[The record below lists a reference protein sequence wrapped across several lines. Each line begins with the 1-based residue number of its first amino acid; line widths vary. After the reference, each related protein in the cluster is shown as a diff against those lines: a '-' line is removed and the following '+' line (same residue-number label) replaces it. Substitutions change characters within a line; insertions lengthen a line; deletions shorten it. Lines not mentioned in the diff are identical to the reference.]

1 MKLAEPD
8 EKIEDDKSKDE
19 ERLKSFF
26 RSNDERFKNLINE
39 HRQFQLNQKRALFNR
54 ALRQT
59 LSHNLVYP
67 GLQACK
73 TYEPSSPVEQE
84 GKKSLDSTLKVP
96 ESHVRSVKN
105 RNLPTPRYYVPKR
118 LPKRPSNTTKSF
130 DRNSLIIFTSHGNHS
145 ASIQAQAF
153 DNSFGIRALERRI
166 EEEMRIQSERKKFP
180 DGFQRSVSL
189 DVPDSAHKSSMQVS
203 NISSSLS
210 FTNGSKPHISYI
222 PKAKK
227 VNGFS
232 STSTVVEFTNKRVV
246 ENKNLGPTFSRPPL
260 KRQSNVGLEKKADE
274 TDSTEENTEESFL
287 WESNCDFSCKPDDF
301 QDSTTKVTLSCRQP
315 LVSFN
320 DIVDYL
326 SISTDD
332 NGSFEEPRFEEL
344 HAFLCKCK
352 YGLEESDGDKV
363 MKPHTNLYEE
373 IEDAEEFKGLN
384 ANSSDPDFSS
394 NDNIKS
400 NNQSE
405 VWGSCARRQRLKDTS
420 WRRLCSDSQDFEIC
434 KATSASVKDGKVCSD
449 IISEERGEVGDG
461 RSQVQRD
468 RPGEVKRP
476 KKSLCLEKILSQH
489 SLEENGPTPNEN
501 ESGSLSLS
509 LGSSSRRLTSES
521 SPMSSISPLQS
532 CLSLSSPN
540 PPSSSSPCSL
550 FSPVSSSTSSSSNCP
565 GTCSSDCS
573 CDTASK
579 STSSCSGQTSSYQ
592 KDAYPHEL
600 DQIRNRTKSRR
611 VRRVPFNLARIS
623 TDSVDEVFSPHTNN
637 GVSRTNGK
645 DQCAFKENGINA
657 FGKKFPP
664 SRRSKHRRAS
674 VKLGSHKITIESPT
688 SSEGD
693 NTSRT
698 DPDEYLTSFKSSVS
712 DSDGDRHKISVAS
725 SCEWLTDNE
734 GYYEDSLN
742 VEKLEDKY
750 KLERVNQEKQLK
762 MSKSFNEGERSHE
775 VKVSRTS
782 SLKKFNSEG
791 NICDISCSDRKKSKM
806 TIVELFETEKNYTSN
821 LLTILEVFSEPLK
834 DMGLLTK
841 KAHSILFPH
850 QLIRL
855 VYKHSMFL
863 GRLEERLNNWHH
875 VEKIGDLFCEFKEET
890 NGGLFKVYLSYITHF
905 PILFEKLSK
914 ISTANER
921 FRQYIQKCRQEE
933 PACQRLSLLSLLYN
947 PIQRLPQ
954 YLMLLKTYS
963 KHLDPLHADCDP
975 VDSATS
981 SLQTLLFMAN
991 KLCNFRK
998 DGPGSIKLPT
1008 STTLH
1013 LEEQTQKRRCSDSVM
1028 STVSSDFESSKN
1040 QPIDPRKPVSH
1051 KKLSTL
1057 LNVLTFSSI
1066 IKKRKKD
1073 RLRDRNNDDV
1083 GNSCTSYHT
1092 HSYTD

>member
-332 NGSFEEPRFEEL
+332 NGSFEEPRKSRTHNDKEKIFKFERQINPKRL
-344 HAFLCKCK
+344 
-352 YGLEESDGDKV
+352 DTIDV
-363 MKPHTNLYEE
+363 
-373 IEDAEEFKGLN
+373 
-384 ANSSDPDFSS
+384 
-394 NDNIKS
+394 KS
-400 NNQSE
+400 
-405 VWGSCARRQRLKDTS
+405 AL
-420 WRRLCSDSQDFEIC
+420 SQ
-434 KATSASVKDGKVCSD
+434 AS
-449 IISEERGEVGDG
+449 SEEHTYSTD
-461 RSQVQRD
+461 D
-468 RPGEVKRP
+468 LYK
-476 KKSLCLEKILSQH
+476 H
-489 SLEENGPTPNEN
+489 
-501 ESGSLSLS
+501 
-509 LGSSSRRLTSES
+509 
-521 SPMSSISPLQS
+521 S
-532 CLSLSSPN
+532 CLS
-540 PPSSSSPCSL
+540 
-550 FSPVSSSTSSSSNCP
+550 
-565 GTCSSDCS
+565 
-573 CDTASK
+573 

-674 VKLGSHKITIESPT
+674 VKL
-688 SSEGD
+688 
-693 NTSRT
+693 
-698 DPDEYLTSFKSSVS
+698 
-712 DSDGDRHKISVAS
+712 
-725 SCEWLTDNE
+725 
-734 GYYEDSLN
+734 
-742 VEKLEDKY
+742 
-750 KLERVNQEKQLK
+750 
-762 MSKSFNEGERSHE
+762 
-775 VKVSRTS
+775 
-782 SLKKFNSEG
+782 
-791 NICDISCSDRKKSKM
+791 
-806 TIVELFETEKNYTSN
+806 
-821 LLTILEVFSEPLK
+821 
-834 DMGLLTK
+834 
-841 KAHSILFPH
+841 
-850 QLIRL
+850 
-855 VYKHSMFL
+855 
-863 GRLEERLNNWHH
+863 
-875 VEKIGDLFCEFKEET
+875 
-890 NGGLFKVYLSYITHF
+890 
-905 PILFEKLSK
+905 
-914 ISTANER
+914 
-921 FRQYIQKCRQEE
+921 
-933 PACQRLSLLSLLYN
+933 
-947 PIQRLPQ
+947 
-954 YLMLLKTYS
+954 
-963 KHLDPLHADCDP
+963 
-975 VDSATS
+975 
-981 SLQTLLFMAN
+981 
-991 KLCNFRK
+991 
-998 DGPGSIKLPT
+998 
-1008 STTLH
+1008 
-1013 LEEQTQKRRCSDSVM
+1013 
-1028 STVSSDFESSKN
+1028 
-1040 QPIDPRKPVSH
+1040 
-1051 KKLSTL
+1051 
-1057 LNVLTFSSI
+1057 
-1066 IKKRKKD
+1066 
-1073 RLRDRNNDDV
+1073 
-1083 GNSCTSYHT
+1083 
-1092 HSYTD
+1092 